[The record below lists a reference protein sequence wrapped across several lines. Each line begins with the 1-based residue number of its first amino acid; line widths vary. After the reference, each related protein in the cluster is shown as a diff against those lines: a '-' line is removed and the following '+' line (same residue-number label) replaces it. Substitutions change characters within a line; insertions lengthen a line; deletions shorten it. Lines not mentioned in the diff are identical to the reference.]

1 MYDSSIPQKTI
12 RLSNL
17 QNFDLHV
24 LVGLSSHVALL
35 QLARQE
41 NVRPLRRYSGQRM
54 QPTKTLPGSPRVASL
69 LFQLPFRPGFRVLS
83 IVHQSGGQFEFPAL
97 NRMAIIPDED
107 ETIIIQYWDND

>member
-1 MYDSSIPQKTI
+1 MYNLPSPQQTI
-12 RLSNL
+12 RLSSL

-24 LVGLSSHVALL
+24 LVVLSSHAALL

-69 LFQLPFRPGFRVLS
+69 LFQLPFRPGFSVLS
-83 IVHQSGGQFEFPAL
+83 IVHQSGGQFEVPAA
-97 NRMAIIPDED
+97 NRMAITPDQH
-107 ETIIIQYWDND
+107 ETIIMQYGDNA

>member
-35 QLARQE
+35 QLTRQE
-41 NVRPLRRYSGQRM
+41 NVRPLRRFSGQRM
-54 QPTKTLPGSPRVASL
+54 QPTNTHAGFPTADSL
-69 LFQLPFRPGFRVLS
+69 LHQLPFLPVFTVPSLTPS
-83 IVHQSGGQFEFPAL
+83 LDGQFAFPSPPRQAL
-97 NRMAIIPDED
+97 
-107 ETIIIQYWDND
+107 

>member
-54 QPTKTLPGSPRVASL
+54 QPTKTLPGSPRVASI
-69 LFQLPFRPGFRVLS
+69 LFQLPFRPGFRVVS
-83 IVHQSGGQFEFPAL
+83 IVHQFGVAFGFAAVY
-97 NRMAIIPDED
+97 RVAMVAVGAV
-107 ETIIIQYWDND
+107 TI